1 MNNGVRRLTAILL
14 ISSMVLAG
22 CSGEADEPVEIA
34 GCMDEMADNYD
45 ENATVE
51 GVCTYADSDGDGIF
65 DIDEI
70 PGCTDLSLIHI

>member
-34 GCMDEMADNYD
+34 GCMDEM
-45 ENATVE
+45 
-51 GVCTYADSDGDGIF
+51 
-65 DIDEI
+65 
-70 PGCTDLSLIHI
+70 LSLIHI